1 MYLEKQS
8 DSGLLE
14 NMGDEPPSLARDL
27 SGLSDGPGRR
37 VLQQSVVTEILGTVA
52 EAVDESRAVF
62 GHQKD
67 LLGNHA
73 RGVVGA
79 RSIFDIS
86 LLQGGN
92 HMVSPYT
99 VMSLILREGSAKTGE
114 GLNMSLLDSADPSRA
129 GIVSVSARPTG
140 TSMRRAYV
148 FTLIRRLDRAG
159 SCLLYTSPSPRDNR

>member
-1 MYLEKQS
+1 MYPSSLPIPMYLEKQS

-14 NMGDEPPSLARDL
+14 NMEDEPPSLARDL
-27 SGLSDGPGRR
+27 SDLSDGPGRR

-52 EAVDESRAVF
+52 EAVDESKAVF

-92 HMVSPYT
+92 HMVSSYT
-99 VMSLILREGSAKTGE
+99 VISLPCKRRENFSE
-114 GLNMSLLDSADPSRA
+114 EE
-129 GIVSVSARPTG
+129 
-140 TSMRRAYV
+140 
-148 FTLIRRLDRAG
+148 RLV
-159 SCLLYTSPSPRDNR
+159 LLYEQDQVKC